1 MEDKEVGSGCIGWAL
16 GVGTWEELGIGDVC
30 SNAMVQQGC
39 VGKDGDGAWGGL
51 GAKAVVAIV
60 SGDGVFF
67 EFGDFFP

>member
-1 MEDKEVGSGCIGWAL
+1 MAIRCWDL
-16 GVGTWEELGIGDVC
+16 GGAWDWQCLFERYEP
-30 SNAMVQQGC
+30 MRQQGC

-60 SGDGVFF
+60 SDDGVFF